1 MKILNLFPLTV
12 VQDSI
17 IIEDKERNILIDEI
31 KNMKFN
37 SNQKNK
43 SQYAWTGDTKGHEFL
58 FSNDLFN
65 NLASKISKSIIKYL
79 NTLEINTQLLDIY
92 YQRTWATFTENDQNI
107 NFHTHS
113 QSNISFAYYLLKP
126 PSSGGIIFRSNELQN
141 EIAKN
146 IFTNSKLEQSLIN
159 KPNAYNSDRSLFDL
173 EQDSI
178 IIFPS
183 KTPHA
188 TSPNNSGLPR
198 ISISGDVTIM
208 LKNSNGFEHLMP
220 NFKNWKKL

>member
-1 MKILNLFPLTV
+1 MKIFNLFPLTV
-12 VQDSI
+12 MKDKI
-17 IIEDKERNILIDEI
+17 IVEDKERNLLVSEI
-31 KNMKFN
+31 FKMKEQKYKNEN
-37 SNQKNK
+37 SNF
-43 SQYAWTGDTKGHEFL
+43 AWTGDTNGYEFL
-58 FSNDLFN
+58 FSNNLFK
-65 NLASKISKSIIKYL
+65 NLSNKISNVIINYL
-79 NTLEINTQLLDIY
+79 KTLEINTDSLDIY
-92 YQRTWATFTENDQNI
+92 YQRSWATFTESEQSI

-126 PSSGGIIFRSNELQN
+126 PGSGGIIFKSNELQN

-146 IFTNSKLEQSLIN
+146 IFTTSKIEKSLIN
-159 KPNAYNSDRSLFDL
+159 KANAYNSDKSMFDL

-188 TSPNNSGLPR
+188 TAPNKSGKTR
-198 ISISGDVTIM
+198 ISISGDITIM

-220 NFKNWKKL
+220 NFKSWTKF